1 MYQVPDEYYFRIH
14 HIRSRF
20 KDDVEN
26 VLFFMA
32 NKLTQMST
40 MPSRDFKSNF
50 NAEIRSFPGN
60 SHKTE
65 KTISNWRTE
74 ICSLFGFVI
83 EENGFISPGK
93 RALEL
98 AEKQDLIEFFKTFL
112 FNFQYPGSHLK
123 PREVVKMVTE
133 GIKFRPAHYILRLF
147 KEVEQ
152 VPEKERYLS
161 KAEVCH
167 LIFNDLRCSRDCDEP
182 KEVWNRILEN
192 RTNLVEYDWSG
203 DTIRYAGDILDY
215 MVLANL
221 LKSYNRYEFWLNNSE
236 KVAIQNFIES
246 DDDFK
251 GYDPYINKKSI
262 SLIEAKELTPYWFAY
277 VNRDMD
283 KTNFSTDILAIISR
297 DDQQYKVM
305 KKHALS
311 LFDQKIQNGGIT
323 AKEIGDLG
331 ESLAHEHECNRLTQ
345 SGRDDL
351 IHLIQLIPTQF
362 AVGYDLQ
369 SIETSEQ
376 KRLIEVKSTISSKP
390 LMFNSFHLT
399 PNEWRAAES
408 YKDRYFV
415 YRLMLSKGQKKLF
428 VIQDPVGKYK
438 SNIISM
444 MPNNKGVNINFDDD
458 VAGEYKELLINERI

>member
-1 MYQVPDEYYFRIH
+1 MYQVPNEYYFRLH
-14 HIRSRF
+14 HIRPRF
-20 KDDVEN
+20 KNDVEN

-32 NKLTQMST
+32 NKLSQMNSMST
-40 MPSRDFKSNF
+40 KEFKRIF
-50 NAEIRSFPGN
+50 NDEIRLFPGN

-65 KTISNWRTE
+65 KTIRNWRTE
-74 ICSLFGFVI
+74 ICAIFGFVI
-83 EENGFISPGK
+83 EKDGYVTPGN

-112 FNFQYPGSHLK
+112 YNFQYPGSHLK
-123 PREVVKMVTE
+123 PHEVVKMVTE
-133 GIKFRPAHYILRLF
+133 GIKFKPAHYILGLL
-147 KEVEQ
+147 KDVDQ
-152 VPEKERYLS
+152 IPDKERYLS

-167 LIFNDLRCSRDCDEP
+167 LILNDLRCSRDCDEP
-182 KEVWNRILEN
+182 KEVWKRIIYN
-192 RTNLVEYDWSG
+192 RTNNIKYDWSG
-203 DTIRYAGDILDY
+203 DMIRYAGDILDY

-221 LKSYNRYEFWLNNSE
+221 LKSYNGYEFWINQNE
-236 KVAIQNFIES
+236 EIAIQNFIES
-246 DDDFK
+246 NDEFK
-251 GYDPYINKKSI
+251 GYDPYIEQRKI
-262 SLIEAKELTPYWFAY
+262 SLSEAKEQIIPWFTY

-283 KTNFSTDILAIISR
+283 GTNFSTDIIAIISQ
-297 DDQQYKVM
+297 DEQQYEGM
-305 KKHALS
+305 RKHALS
-311 LFDQKIQNGGIT
+311 LFDEKLQNGGIST
-323 AKEIGDLG
+323 KEIGDLG
-331 ESLAHEHECNRLTQ
+331 ESLAHEHECNRLTL

-369 SIETSEQ
+369 SIEINEQ

-408 YKDRYFV
+408 YKDRYYV

-438 SNIISM
+438 SDIISM
-444 MPNNKGVNINFDDD
+444 IPKNNGVNINFNDS
-458 VAGEYKELLINERI
+458 VAGEYKELLLNEKI